1 MPIFKNPT
9 AFSTVFFYI
18 SATIFSLF
26 IASPDSNFFSFM
38 SPPPPGPTLA
48 TPYDGGQWI
57 LLHENIGV
65 SAMHMQLLKNNKV
78 ILFDRTDMGP
88 SNATYSNGA
97 AVDQCRNYTVHNR
110 TVTDCTPHSLLYDV
124 ASETFRALVVNSD
137 TWCSSG
143 AVDPNGVLVQTG
155 GYGTGIQAIRNFT
168 PCDDDTCQWDE
179 LDVPL
184 LAHRWY
190 ATNQILPDGRVIIV
204 GGRRAFSYEF
214 YPKEDHV
221 SSKLY
226 HMRFLW
232 DTTDPYE
239 ENNLY
244 PFLHL
249 LPDGNLFIFANN
261 RSILFDYNN
270 NTVVREIPAMPGGVK
285 RSYPATGSSV
295 LLPLKMSGS
304 GQPEVEVLICG
315 GSYGGA
321 YNKSNLNKVKEYV
334 GASASCSRIKL
345 SDPTPKWAMEEM
357 PLPRVMGDMLLLPNG
372 DVIIL
377 NGAAN
382 GTAGWEDAIN
392 PVLHPVLYKTYESDP
407 RRRFVVLNPTTIP
420 RMYHSSCL
428 LLPDGRILVGGSNPH
443 EMYNFRRGFPT
454 ELSLEA
460 YLPPYLSPSFAAMRP
475 TIISIEARENI
486 VSYGQEFSVNF
497 GLSVYRP
504 DVAISAALVAPSF
517 TTHSLAMNQRLVV
530 LEVASLKR
538 LSVFDYKMTARGPP
552 SATVAPPGFYM
563 FFIVHAGV
571 PGQALWVK
579 VQ

>member
-1 MPIFKNPT
+1 MAIFKNHA
-9 AFSTVFFYI
+9 AFSTVFFYV
-18 SATIFSLF
+18 SATLFSLF
-26 IASPDSNFFSFM
+26 IASPDSYFNDM
-38 SPPPPGPTLA
+38 SPAPAPTVA
-48 TPYDGGQWI
+48 PYDGGQWI
-57 LLHENIGV
+57 LLHKSIGV

-88 SNATYSNGA
+88 SNATYPPGA
-97 AVDQCRNYTVHNR
+97 VQCRNYTVRNR

-124 ASETFRALVVNSD
+124 ASDTFRPLVVKSD

-143 AVDPNGVLVQTG
+143 AVDPNGTLVQTG
-155 GYGTGIQAIRNFT
+155 GYGTGIQAIRTFT
-168 PCDDDTCQWDE
+168 PCDDDTCQWVE
-179 LDVPL
+179 LGVKL
-184 LAHRWY
+184 LAQRWY
-190 ATNQILPDGRVIIV
+190 ATNQILPDGRVIVV
-204 GGRRAFSYEF
+204 GGRRAFNYEF
-214 YPKEDHV
+214 YPKAYDK

-226 HMRFLW
+226 KMRFLW
-232 DTTDPYE
+232 VTTDFYE

-270 NTVVREIPAMPGGVK
+270 NTVVKEFPAMPGGVK

-295 LLPLKMSGS
+295 MLPLKMNGVLNGS
-304 GQPEVEVLICG
+304 GQPEVEILICG

-321 YNKSNLNKVKEYV
+321 YYKSNREKVYI
-334 GASASCSRIKL
+334 GASASCGRIKL
-345 SDPTPKWAMEEM
+345 SDPNPKWVMEEM

-372 DVIIL
+372 DVLIL

-392 PVLHPVLYKTYESDP
+392 PVLHPVLYKTYEPDP

-443 EMYNFRRGFPT
+443 QMYNFRRAFPT

-460 YLPPYLSPSFAAMRP
+460 YLPPYLSPSSAPLRP
-475 TIISIEARENI
+475 TIISIEAEGGNI

-504 DVAISAALVAPSF
+504 GVAVTVALVTPSF
-517 TTHSLAMNQRLVV
+517 TTHSLAMNQRVVV

-538 LSVFDYKMTARGPP
+538 LSVFDYKITARGPQ
-552 SATVAPPGFYM
+552 STTVAPPGYYM
-563 FFIVHAGV
+563 IFIVHAGV

>member
-1 MPIFKNPT
+1 MAIFKNHAALP
-9 AFSTVFFYI
+9 TVFFYV
-18 SATIFSLF
+18 SATLFSLF
-26 IASPDSNFFSFM
+26 IASPDSYFNDM
-38 SPPPPGPTLA
+38 SPVPAPTVA
-48 TPYDGGQWI
+48 PYDGGQWI
-57 LLHENIGV
+57 LLHKSIGV

-88 SNATYSNGA
+88 SNATYPPGA
-97 AVDQCRNYTVHNR
+97 VQCRNYTVRNR

-124 ASETFRALVVNSD
+124 ASDTFLPLVVKSD

-143 AVDPNGVLVQTG
+143 AVDPNGTLVQTG
-155 GYGTGIQAIRNFT
+155 GYGTGIQAIRTFT
-168 PCDDDTCQWDE
+168 PCDDDTCQWVE
-179 LDVPL
+179 LGVKL
-184 LAHRWY
+184 LAQRWY
-190 ATNQILPDGRVIIV
+190 ATNQILPDGRVIVV
-204 GGRRAFSYEF
+204 GGRRAFNYEF
-214 YPKEDHV
+214 YPKADDK

-226 HMRFLW
+226 TMRFLW
-232 DTTDPYE
+232 ETTDFYE

-249 LPDGNLFIFANN
+249 LPDGNLFVFANN

-270 NTVVREIPAMPGGVK
+270 NTVVKAFPVMRGGVK

-295 LLPLKMSGS
+295 MLPLKMNGVLDGS
-304 GQPEVEVLICG
+304 GQPEVEILICG

-321 YNKSNLNKVKEYV
+321 YYKSNRENVYI
-334 GASASCSRIKL
+334 GASASCCRIKL
-345 SDPTPKWAMEEM
+345 SDPNPNWVMEEM

-372 DVIIL
+372 DVLIL

-392 PVLHPVLYKTYESDP
+392 PVLHPVLYKTYEPDP
-407 RRRFVVLNPTTIP
+407 SRRFVILNPTTIP

-443 EMYNFRRGFPT
+443 QMYNFRRAFPT

-460 YLPPYLSPSFAAMRP
+460 YIPPYLSPSSALLRP
-475 TIISIEARENI
+475 TIISIEAEGGNI

-504 DVAISAALVAPSF
+504 GVAITVALVSPSF
-517 TTHSLAMNQRLVV
+517 TTHSLAMNQRVVV
-530 LEVASLKR
+530 LEVASQKR
-538 LSVFDYKMTARGPP
+538 LSVFDYKITARGPP
-552 SATVAPPGFYM
+552 STTVAPPGYYM
-563 FFIVHAGV
+563 IFIVHAGV